1 MDRRVKPA
9 DYGKSA
15 EAPRLRQPQMP
26 EAKGLEL
33 PLLEIRDLKKSFGG
47 IKAVDGCSF
56 DVAENTITGLI
67 GPNGAGKTT
76 VFNMINGLHMPDS
89 GAIRFK
95 GRNIEKL
102 EPHQITQRG
111 ISRTFQI
118 SRQLNELTVLEN
130 LVVQSPSSGLADLFK
145 QSILGEERERGMEL
159 LGFVG
164 IAELAG
170 QPAAKLSYGQKKLMD
185 LAAALMAKPS
195 IILLDEPAGGIN
207 PALLDVII
215 DRVQKLREQGMTFL
229 IVEHN
234 MDVVMSICDPVVVMA
249 YGKVLAAGSPTDIQ
263 ANDNV
268 LEAYLGVG

>member
-1 MDRRVKPA
+1 
-9 DYGKSA
+9 
-15 EAPRLRQPQMP
+15 
-26 EAKGLEL
+26 L
-33 PLLEIRDLKKSFGG
+33 PLLEVRDLAKSFGG

-56 DVAENTITGLI
+56 DVAENTITALI

-76 VFNMINGLHMPDS
+76 VFNLINGLHMADS

-102 EPHQITQRG
+102 QPHQITRRG

-130 LVVQSPSSGLADLFK
+130 LVVQSPSTGLADLFK
-145 QSILGEERERGMEL
+145 QSILGEEREHGMEL
-159 LGFVG
+159 LEFVG
-164 IAELAG
+164 IAELAN

-215 DRVQKLREQGMTFL
+215 DRVHKLREQGMTFL

-234 MDVVMSICDPVVVMA
+234 MDVVMNICDPVVVMA
-249 YGKVLAAGSPTDIQ
+249 YGKVLAEGTPADIQ
-263 ANDNV
+263 ANDAV

>member
-1 MDRRVKPA
+1 LA
-9 DYGKSA
+9 
-15 EAPRLRQPQMP
+15 
-26 EAKGLEL
+26 
-33 PLLEIRDLKKSFGG
+33 LLEVRDLAKSFGG

-56 DVAENTITGLI
+56 DVSENTITALI

-76 VFNMINGLHMPDS
+76 VFNLINGLHMADS
-89 GAIRFK
+89 GTIRFK
-95 GRNIEKL
+95 GRNVEKL
-102 EPHQITQRG
+102 QPHQITQRG
-111 ISRTFQI
+111 LSRTFQI

-145 QSILGEERERGMEL
+145 QSILGEERNRGMEL
-159 LGFVG
+159 LEFVG
-164 IAELAG
+164 IAELAN

-215 DRVQKLREQGMTFL
+215 DRVHRLREQGMTFL

-234 MDVVMSICDPVVVMA
+234 MDVVMNICDPVVVMA
-249 YGKVLAAGSPTDIQ
+249 YGKVLAEGSPADIQ
-263 ANDNV
+263 ANDAV

>member
-1 MDRRVKPA
+1 MA
-9 DYGKSA
+9 
-15 EAPRLRQPQMP
+15 
-26 EAKGLEL
+26 
-33 PLLEIRDLKKSFGG
+33 LLEVRDLAKSFGG
-47 IKAVDGCSF
+47 IQAVDGCSF
-56 DVAENTITGLI
+56 DVEENTITALI

-76 VFNMINGLHMPDS
+76 VFNLINGLHMADS

-95 GRNIEKL
+95 GRNVEKL
-102 EPHQITQRG
+102 QPHQITQCG

-130 LVVQSPSSGLADLFK
+130 LVVQSPSSGLMDLFK
-145 QSILGEERERGMEL
+145 QSILGEERDRGMEL
-159 LGFVG
+159 LEFVG
-164 IAELAG
+164 IAELAN

-215 DRVQKLREQGMTFL
+215 DRVHRLREQGMTFL

-234 MDVVMSICDPVVVMA
+234 MDVVMNICDPVVVMA
-249 YGKVLAAGSPTDIQ
+249 YGKVLAEGSPADIQ
-263 ANDNV
+263 SNDAV

>member
-1 MDRRVKPA
+1 LA
-9 DYGKSA
+9 
-15 EAPRLRQPQMP
+15 
-26 EAKGLEL
+26 
-33 PLLEIRDLKKSFGG
+33 LLEVRDLAKSFGG

-56 DVAENTITGLI
+56 DVSENTITALI

-76 VFNMINGLHMPDS
+76 VFNLINGLHMADS
-89 GAIRFK
+89 GTIRFK
-95 GRNIEKL
+95 GRNVEKL
-102 EPHQITQRG
+102 QPHQITQRG
-111 ISRTFQI
+111 LSRTFQI

-145 QSILGEERERGMEL
+145 QSILGEERNRGMEL
-159 LGFVG
+159 LEFVG
-164 IAELAG
+164 IAELAN

-215 DRVQKLREQGMTFL
+215 DRVHRLREQGMTFL

-234 MDVVMSICDPVVVMA
+234 MDVVMNICDPVVVMA
-249 YGKVLAAGSPTDIQ
+249 YGKVLAEGSPADIQ
-263 ANDNV
+263 SNDAV

>member
-1 MDRRVKPA
+1 LA
-9 DYGKSA
+9 
-15 EAPRLRQPQMP
+15 
-26 EAKGLEL
+26 
-33 PLLEIRDLKKSFGG
+33 LLEVRDLAKSFGG
-47 IKAVDGCSF
+47 IQAVDGCSF
-56 DVAENTITGLI
+56 DVEENTITALI

-76 VFNMINGLHMPDS
+76 VFNLINGLHMADS

-95 GRNIEKL
+95 GRNVEKL
-102 EPHQITQRG
+102 QPHQITRRG

-130 LVVQSPSSGLADLFK
+130 LVVQSPSSGLMDLFK
-145 QSILGEERERGMEL
+145 QSILGEERDRGMEL
-159 LGFVG
+159 LEFVG
-164 IAELAG
+164 IAELAN

-215 DRVQKLREQGMTFL
+215 DRVHRLREQGMTFL

-234 MDVVMSICDPVVVMA
+234 MDVVMNICDPVVVMA
-249 YGKVLAAGSPTDIQ
+249 YGKVLAEGSPADIQ
-263 ANDNV
+263 SNDAV

>member
-1 MDRRVKPA
+1 MT
-9 DYGKSA
+9 
-15 EAPRLRQPQMP
+15 
-26 EAKGLEL
+26 
-33 PLLEIRDLKKSFGG
+33 LLEIRDLKKSFGG

-56 DVAENTITGLI
+56 DVAENTITALI

-102 EPHQITQRG
+102 EPHQITRRG

-159 LGFVG
+159 LEFVG

-249 YGKVLAAGSPTDIQ
+249 YGKVLAEGSPTDIQ